1 MRIMQLQPVMNG
13 KLRIATPKEKVN
25 GWKHTSAYGIHIFT
39 RGHIGY
45 ILDPEPDEGQGA
57 TLEKFDYKHYRY
69 LEVYDYDKEFKKFY
83 DIKVVD
89 VQ

>member
-1 MRIMQLQPVMNG
+1 MRSMHLQPVMND
-13 KLRIATPKEKVN
+13 KLRIAVPKEKVN

-45 ILDPEPDEGQGA
+45 ILTPDDEKGA
-57 TLEKFDYKHYRY
+57 MLEKFDYKHYKY
-69 LEVYDYDKEFKKFY
+69 LDVYDYDTEFKKFY

-89 VQ
+89 AQ